1 MTEEN
6 ILNSTSLSRA
16 LRLALIETKRGRTET
31 ARVIYRDILERF
43 PKNLKAIQGFNGLQC
58 TSGSPDSLMLDP
70 PEDQL
75 EHLVSLYSQGQLD
88 QALEYANQLVAT
100 FSNSASLHNI
110 CGVVQTGLQQYEHA
124 VESYQN
130 ALEIQPDS
138 SEMYNNLGNALQYL
152 GNLDGAVESYRRALE
167 IQPDFA
173 EAHNNFGNALQELS
187 CLLQEKAMLK
197 EAETSYRKAI
207 ELKNDYA
214 EAYSNLGNVLL
225 ELNSLEEAELFC
237 RRAIALKPNFAEA
250 HSNLGN
256 VLQDLGRLEEAEASY
271 KQVIA
276 LKPDFAAAHSNL
288 GNALKELGRLEEAE
302 NSYLQA
308 IVLKPDFAEAHNNL
322 GVTLTNL
329 GRLEDAENSYRQS
342 ILLNFDYAEARNN
355 LGYLL
360 ETLGRLEEAENSY
373 VQAIVLKPDFAEAHN
388 NLGVTLQKL
397 GRLAEAED
405 SYRQAIALKWD
416 YAKAIMNLSVI
427 LAYASDAKEAMQ
439 RSEDVIRIDS
449 ENTGLRAGV
458 NLAIFKFLENDFIA
472 SKHYLS
478 ASSGIQEKVSL
489 EYKNENIYWR
499 YLHSI
504 LEWHHS
510 ESVGL
515 IDSVPHQ
522 KLYVIG
528 ESHALVSHA
537 LRIEYLER
545 DFLCES
551 LLIKGCKQW
560 HLGNYKRNQYKNKF
574 ESALRS
580 IPKSSEILLVI
591 GEIDCRLDNGILQHK
606 AKFPKEDLKEIIL
619 DTVANYLSYVAKI
632 NVSCMHNIIIQGV
645 PCPNL
650 GTKITLKEEEEE
662 EEVVGLVEVI
672 RIFNSLLKA
681 KAGQKGFK
689 FLDVHKFTDRGD
701 GISNGTWHIDDYHLS
716 PEGMI
721 TAWREHSIHK

>member
-1 MTEEN
+1 MTEKN
-6 ILNSTSLSRA
+6 ILNSTSLLRA
-16 LRLALIETKRGRTET
+16 LRLARIETKQGHTET
-31 ARVIYRDILERF
+31 ARAIYKDILERF

-58 TSGSPDSLMLDP
+58 TSGSPDSLMPDP

-75 EHLVSLYSQGQLD
+75 EHVVSLYSQGQLD
-88 QALEYANQLVAT
+88 QALEYANQLVTT
-100 FSNSASLHNI
+100 FTDSAVLHNI
-110 CGVVQTGLQQYEHA
+110 RGVLQAGLQQYEHA

-130 ALEIQPDS
+130 ALEIQADS
-138 SEMYNNLGNALQYL
+138 PETYNNLGNAFRYL

-173 EAHNNFGNALQELS
+173 EAHNNFGNVLLELS
-187 CLLQEKAMLK
+187 HFLHEKAMLK
-197 EAETSYRKAI
+197 EAEISYRKAI

-225 ELNSLEEAELFC
+225 ELGSLEEAQLFC

-256 VLQDLGRLEEAEASY
+256 VLQDLDRLEEAEASY
-271 KQVIA
+271 KQVIE
-276 LKPDFAAAHSNL
+276 LNPDFAEAHSNL
-288 GNALKELGRLEEAE
+288 GNTLKGLGRLEEAE
-302 NSYLQA
+302 NSYRQA
-308 IVLKPDFAEAHNNL
+308 IVLKSDFAEAHNNL

-329 GRLEDAENSYRQS
+329 GRLEEAEASYKQS

-355 LGYLL
+355 LGYVL

-397 GRLAEAED
+397 GRLKEAEG
-405 SYRQAIALKWD
+405 SYRQAIALKLD
-416 YAKAIMNLSVI
+416 YAEAMMNLSVI
-427 LAYASDAKEAMQ
+427 LAYASDIKEATQ
-439 RSEDVIRIDS
+439 RSEDVIKIDS

-458 NLAIFKFLENDFIA
+458 NLAIFKFLENDFTA
-472 SKHYLS
+472 SKNYLS
-478 ASSGIQEKVSL
+478 ASSAIQEKVSL

-504 LEWHHS
+504 LEWHQS
-510 ESVGL
+510 EPAVL

-537 LRIEYLER
+537 LCIEYLER

-560 HLGNYKRNQYKNKF
+560 HLGNSRRNQYKNKF

-580 IPKSSEILLVI
+580 IPKSSEVLLVI
-591 GEIDCRLDNGILQHK
+591 GEIDCRLDHGIPRLK
-606 AKFPKEDLKEIIL
+606 AKFPEEDLKQIIL
-619 DTVANYLSYVAKI
+619 DTVANYLYYVAKI
-632 NVSCMHNIIIQGV
+632 NVNCTHNIIIQGV

-650 GTKITLKEEEEE
+650 GTKISLK
-662 EEVVGLVEVI
+662 EEVVGLAELI
-672 RIFNSLLKA
+672 RIFNGLLKA
-681 KAGQKGFK
+681 KASEKGFE
-689 FLDVHKFTDRGD
+689 FLDVHKLTDRGD
-701 GISNGTWHIDDYHLS
+701 GISNGIWHIDDYHLS
-716 PEGMI
+716 PEGMVA
-721 TAWREHSIHK
+721 AWNEHSIRK

>member
-16 LRLALIETKRGRTET
+16 LRLAQIQIKKGSNET
-31 ARVIYRDILERF
+31 ARVIYRDVLERF
-43 PKNLKAIQGFNGLQC
+43 PKNLKAIQGLKGLQC
-58 TSGSPDSLMLDP
+58 TSGSPESLMPDP

-75 EHLVSLYSQGQLD
+75 QHLASLYSRGQLD
-88 QALEYANQLVAT
+88 QALEYANQLVTT
-100 FSNSASLHNI
+100 FTDSAILHNI
-110 CGVVQTGLQQYEHA
+110 CGVVQAGLQQYEHA
-124 VESYQN
+124 VTSYQN
-130 ALEIQPDS
+130 ALEIQADS
-138 SEMYNNLGNALQYL
+138 SETHNNLGNAFQNL

-187 CLLQEKAMLK
+187 CLLQDKAMLK
-197 EAETSYRKAI
+197 EAEASYRKAI

-214 EAYSNLGNVLL
+214 AAHSNLGNALL
-225 ELNSLEEAELFC
+225 ELDSPEEAELFC
-237 RRAIALKPNFAEA
+237 RRAIALMPKFVEA

-256 VLQDLGRLEEAEASY
+256 VLQDLGRLEEAETSY

-276 LKPDFAAAHSNL
+276 LKPDFAEAHSNL

-308 IVLKPDFAEAHNNL
+308 IALKPDFAEAHNNL
-322 GVTLTNL
+322 GVTQKNL
-329 GRLEDAENSYRQS
+329 GRLEEAEDSCKQS

-355 LGYLL
+355 LGNVL
-360 ETLGRLEEAENSY
+360 EALGRLEEAENSY
-373 VQAIVLKPDFAEAHN
+373 LQAIVLKPDFAEAHN
-388 NLGVTLQKL
+388 DLGVTLQKL
-397 GRLAEAED
+397 GRLEEAEGC
-405 SYRQAIALKWD
+405 YRQAIALKLN
-416 YAKAIMNLSVI
+416 YAEAIMNLSVI
-427 LAYASDAKEAMQ
+427 LAYATDIEEAMQ
-439 RSEDVIRIDS
+439 LSKEVVKVDS
-449 ENTGLRAGV
+449 ENIGLRAGV
-458 NLAIFKFLENDFIA
+458 NLAIFKFLENNFIA
-472 SKHYLS
+472 SRYYLS

-489 EYKNENIYWR
+489 EYKNENIYWH

-504 LEWHHS
+504 LEWHQS
-510 ESVGL
+510 SPEVL
-515 IDSVPHQ
+515 IDSVPDH

-528 ESHALVSHA
+528 ESHALVSHS
-537 LRIEYLER
+537 LCIEYLER

-560 HLGNYKRNQYKNKF
+560 HLGNSRGNQYKNKF

-580 IPKSSEILLVI
+580 IPKSSEVLLVV
-591 GEIDCRLDNGILQHK
+591 GEIDCRLDNGILKHK
-606 AKFPKEDLKEIIL
+606 AKFPEEDLKELIV
-619 DTVANYLSYVAKI
+619 DTVANYLAYIIQI
-632 NVSCMHNIIIQGV
+632 NAICMHNITIQGV

-650 GTKITLKEEEEE
+650 ETKSTLK

-672 RIFNSLLKA
+672 RIFNSVLKV
-681 KAGQKGFK
+681 KATQKGFG
-689 FLDVHKFTDRGD
+689 FLDVNKLTDRGD

-721 TAWREHSIHK
+721 TVWREHSMRK